1 MRNKKEYRDIRAF
14 EREDYEL
21 LKQGLK
27 VERRLASAA
36 VAAQKARDRFTGR
49 GWRAMENVRAQLELE
64 RRYHQEAL
72 ESEHR
77 DNQAYIFM
85 SLVNAWFLTPAR
97 MPLTKAYFLA
107 CRDAKRM
114 HKQKLTL
121 PEVRRR
127 VARYERWAVKMA
139 RGEAL

>member
-1 MRNKKEYRDIRAF
+1 MRNKKEYREIRAI
-14 EREDYEL
+14 EQEDYEL
-21 LKQGLK
+21 LKQGLE

-36 VAAQKARDRFTGR
+36 VAARKARDRFTGR
-49 GWRAMENVRAQLELE
+49 DWWAMENVRAQLELE

-85 SLVNAWFLTPAR
+85 ALVDAWFLTPIR

-107 CRDAKRM
+107 CRDAQHM

-121 PEVRRR
+121 LEVRRR
-127 VARYERWAVKMA
+127 VARYDRRAVKMA
-139 RGEAL
+139 RREEL